1 MWRDE
6 FDAVFFFE
14 LLVQGVGVISS
25 VADEAGREFVKE
37 ASGEGFFDELAFMG
51 RSALYTDGVRKA
63 VISGDSDDLCPLA
76 AACRTDR
83 KTPFFA
89 LANVASMKASRR
101 LSLPSCRCLASKP
114 SAFSSLPF
122 CTHC

>member
-37 ASGEGFFDELAFMG
+37 ASGEGFFDELAFIG
-51 RSALYTDGVRKA
+51 A
-63 VISGDSDDLCPLA
+63 VEIA
-76 AACRTDR
+76 R
-83 KTPFFA
+83 
-89 LANVASMKASRR
+89 M
-101 LSLPSCRCLASKP
+101 LPAPAMREKVLASARDFLFFG
-114 SAFSSLPF
+114 S
-122 CTHC
+122 

>member
-1 MWRDE
+1 MWGDE

-14 LLVQGVGVISS
+14 LPVQVGVISS
-25 VADEAGREFVKE
+25 VADEAGREFVEE
-37 ASGEGFFDELAFMG
+37 ASGERLFDELAFMG
-51 RSALYTDGVRKA
+51 QSALYTDGERKT

-89 LANVASMKASRR
+89 LANVASMR
-101 LSLPSCRCLASKP
+101 LLAD
-114 SAFSSLPF
+114 
-122 CTHC
+122 